1 MHATI
6 DDFVLPERAAVEA
19 VANRLRLLADPTRLT
34 ILCAL
39 AQGVTNSTCLAELAG
54 VGMAAVSQH
63 LGKLRLAGICR
74 PRRAGQQVWYE
85 LVDDGVRD
93 LVRQLLDPAATV
105 TGAGAPPAA
114 AAHGTEVRA

>member
-6 DDFVLPERAAVEA
+6 DDFVMPEPAAVEA

-39 AQGVTNSTCLAELAG
+39 AQGETNPTCLAELAG

-63 LGKLRLAGICR
+63 LGKLPLAGICG
-74 PRRAGQQVWYE
+74 PRRGGEQGWCE
-85 LVDDGVRD
+85 LVDDGVRTP
-93 LVRQLLDPAATV
+93 VRELLDPAATV
-105 TGAGAPPAA
+105 TVAAAPPDAA
-114 AAHGTEVRA
+114 AGTEVRA